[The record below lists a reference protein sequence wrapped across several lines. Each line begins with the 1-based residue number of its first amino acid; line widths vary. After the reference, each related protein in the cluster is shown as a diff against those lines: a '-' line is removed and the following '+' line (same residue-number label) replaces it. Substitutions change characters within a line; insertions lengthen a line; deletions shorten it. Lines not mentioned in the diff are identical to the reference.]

1 MNLNELTINWQ
12 QIQEVLGDLIVDH
25 WLKILCGVLL
35 AFGGTILAKWKQR
48 RDYYKREFLQRLNLS
63 LNFIE
68 DGVLRIRTIFEMNLG
83 DVLFNQELV
92 NKVLKA
98 AKEKDVL
105 LKMDKDTQ
113 WLVNN
118 SILNEIAERFAEGQL
133 AHAQGI
139 TVSTEPYLFC
149 LTCEKDDDVRIRKLR
164 VMLIHKNMIDRI
176 LDPDS
181 KMPNFERPY
190 HNVRWD
196 TLRQMAKAWK
206 ERGNYQVARMDI
218 SIKD

>member
-1 MNLNELTINWQ
+1 MNINWQ
-12 QIQEVLGDLIVDH
+12 QIQDVLGSLILDH
-25 WLKILCGVLL
+25 WLKIVCGVLL
-35 AFGGTILAKWKQR
+35 AFGGTLLARWKQK
-48 RDYYKREFLQRLNLS
+48 RDYYRREFLQRLNLS

-68 DGVLRIRTIFEMNLG
+68 DGFLRIRTIFEMNLG

-98 AKEKDVL
+98 SKGKSVI
-105 LKMDKDTQ
+105 LKMDKETQ

-133 AHAQGI
+133 AHSQGME
-139 TVSTEPYLFC
+139 VSTEPYLFC

-164 VMLIHKNMIDRI
+164 VMLIHASMIDRI
-176 LDPDS
+176 LNNDP
-181 KMPNFERPY
+181 PQYERPY
-190 HNVRWD
+190 HNVRWG
-196 TLRQMAKAWK
+196 TLQDMAKTWK
-206 ERGNYQVARMDI
+206 SNENYQVAAMDI